1 MTKCNPN
8 GLRIGSRRRQPSHAF
23 LRFSD
28 HGLHKRLHDSRDG
41 FTRHAHSAAGLP
53 AVFDQLVYFS
63 SQTVSGRSDD
73 DLVFRN
79 SHLCPA
85 LALAAFTFAH
95 LARWAAAILSSPARV
110 NLGLRRIVTE
120 LVDGW
125 PRPAGRSLRAFM
137 AVRTLTR
144 CASSLLSSVE
154 RALRICC
161 IFMLRCYQNPQRPTS
176 FVQRHPGP
184 VRAERS
190 VDRWGGFGTLPA
202 LSFSPFSW
210 RSVSALG
217 RKNTLERIPCTW
229 LLRN

>member
-1 MTKCNPN
+1 MSRRDPN
-8 GLRIGSRRRQPSHAF
+8 GLRIGILCRQPSDAL
-23 LRFSD
+23 LRLPD
-28 HGLHKRLHDSRDG
+28 HGLHERLHDSRDD
-41 FTRHAHSAAGLP
+41 FTRDAHSASGLP

-79 SHLCPA
+79 SHLRTA
-85 LALAAFTFAH
+85 RALAAFTFAH
-95 LARWAAAILSSPARV
+95 LARCAAAILSSPALV
-110 NLGLRRIVTE
+110 NFGLRRIVTE
-120 LVDGW
+120 FVDAW